1 MCMLLY
7 WVLSTVML
15 VFSIKS
21 EPSKFIQTVMTKTYA
36 LHQNIQVY
44 KDECECDFM
53 HHHFLGLQFTE
64 MLNSNAPGDQ
74 TAVLL
79 RISERTQQV
88 SSHHIYVLPY
98 TQQGGGASVCGS
110 SNLTCFC
117 IFLHVMLPQ
126 AQARW

>member
-15 VFSIKS
+15 IFSIKS
-21 EPSKFIQTVMTKTYA
+21 EASKFIQTVMTKTYA
-36 LHQNIQVY
+36 LDQNIQVY

-98 TQQGGGASVCGS
+98 TQQGGGLLCVGVQ
-110 SNLTCFC
+110 
-117 IFLHVMLPQ
+117 I
-126 AQARW
+126 